1 MTANGIPPHDSAD
14 KSLGEIVTEV
24 SEKATL
30 LVREE
35 IELAKAEVTDK
46 LPKLTRGAVIA
57 AAAGVFAVF
66 GITMFF
72 HGLAWFLDDVFNWE
86 DNIWAGFAVVT
97 ALLFLLSLLAA
108 FIAYRLFQKGAP
120 PTPDLAIQEAKA
132 TRAELEAQTVA
143 RDQVKR
149 SLEGGEHAVRAS
161 DRNPGGEEV
170 KA

>member
-1 MTANGIPPHDSAD
+1 MTTNGMPPPEGGS
-14 KSLGEIVTEV
+14 KSLGEIVAEV
-24 SEKATL
+24 SEKASQ

-46 LPKLTRGAVIA
+46 LSKLTRGAAVA
-57 AAAGVFAVF
+57 GAAGVFLIF
-66 GITMFF
+66 GVTMFF

-97 ALLFLLSLLAA
+97 GLLFLLAILAGLMA
-108 FIAYRLFQKGAP
+108 FRLFKKGSP
-120 PTPDLAIQEAKA
+120 PTPDLAIEEAKR
-132 TRAELEAQTVA
+132 TRAELEAQKIE

-149 SLEGGEHAVRAS
+149 SLER
-161 DRNPGGEEV
+161 GEEV